1 MSAGASEPRW
11 VLPVIRVVAAFG
23 TAAMISAIVGAFS
36 VASFPEDGAA
46 IVALAW
52 GRVTLVDLYLAFL
65 FGWLWIVWRERS
77 VARAAAWGLATVV
90 TGSLALFLYLLAASL
105 RARTSMELLLGP
117 NRSAAGG

>member
-23 TAAMISAIVGAFS
+23 TAAMISAIFGAFS
-36 VASFPEDGAA
+36 VASFPGDGAA

-65 FGWLWIVWRERS
+65 FGWLWIAWRERS
-77 VARAAAWGLATVV
+77 VARAAAWGLATIV

-117 NRSAAGG
+117 HRPAAGG